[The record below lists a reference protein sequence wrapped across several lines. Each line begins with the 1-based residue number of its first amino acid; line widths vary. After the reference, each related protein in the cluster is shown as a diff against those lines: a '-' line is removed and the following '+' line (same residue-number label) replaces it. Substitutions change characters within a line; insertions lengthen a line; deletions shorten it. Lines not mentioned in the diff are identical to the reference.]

1 MFPASLI
8 PPYATYSHEIQTFI
22 QGRKQLQVLVAPST
36 LPLMLYLLLK
46 KVNQSFSTFLCS
58 SDRSDQSGR
67 HSSGLREDWPRA
79 REASLPAK
87 TMEVWFG

>member
-1 MFPASLI
+1 M
-8 PPYATYSHEIQTFI
+8 
-22 QGRKQLQVLVAPST
+22 LVAPST
-36 LPLMLYLLLK
+36 LPLMLYRLLK

-87 TMEVWFG
+87 TAEGQSLLSFALAAASSSTGGVGKGRQGVGI